1 MGKSTSYIKPS
12 DAGKAWNKKQSS
24 ARPARNIAIRST
36 FLIYCE
42 GINTEPEYFNSFP
55 IIPEANAK
63 GLSRSGLSLVEKVI
77 ELLEKQKEKDPDQQ
91 VWVVFDR
98 DIRYSDGKKGDA
110 NFNKAIKLAHEK
122 GIKCAYSNDCF
133 ELWFIL
139 HREYQQ
145 SALNRIQYYEKL
157 SKWLNINYTKDGK
170 GKDLAKN
177 LYQMFE
183 SQLETAINNAE
194 KLHKSHGD
202 TEFNRQNP
210 CTTVYQLVEE
220 LRKNLRK

>member
-1 MGKSTSYIKPS
+1 MGKQTNYVKPN
-12 DAGKAWNKKQSS
+12 DMEKAWNKRQTTT
-24 ARPARNIAIRST
+24 RPARNIAIRST

-55 IIPEANAK
+55 IMPEAQAI

-77 ELLEKQKEKDPDQQ
+77 ELMEKQKEKDPDQQ

-98 DIRYSDGKKGDA
+98 DIRYSDGKKGDTD
-110 NFNKAIKLAHEK
+110 FNKAIKLAHEK

-145 SALNRIQYYEKL
+145 SALNRTQYYEKL
-157 SKWLNINYTKDGK
+157 SKWLNFNYTKDGK
-170 GKDLAKN
+170 GKDFAKSV
-177 LYQMFE
+177 YAKFE
-183 SQLETAINNAE
+183 SQLETAMKNAE
-194 KLHKSHGD
+194 KLHKSHGSND
-202 TEFNRQNP
+202 FHQQNP
-210 CTTVYQLVEE
+210 CTTVYKLVEE
-220 LRKNLRK
+220 LRKNLRR